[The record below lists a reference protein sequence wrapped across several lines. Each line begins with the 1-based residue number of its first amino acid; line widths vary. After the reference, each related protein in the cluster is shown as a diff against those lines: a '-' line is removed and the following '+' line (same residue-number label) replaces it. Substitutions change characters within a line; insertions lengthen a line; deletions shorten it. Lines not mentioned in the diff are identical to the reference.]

1 MTLRENPRRLRRTH
15 MHRPAPPAVI
25 NGVPAAVD
33 LLRADLYRMIDEIA
47 HARPG
52 GHHALLLQ
60 FERTW
65 EQFKDAIR
73 RRG

>member
-1 MTLRENPRRLRRTH
+1 MTFRTNPRRLRRPHT
-15 MHRPAPPAVI
+15 RPPAPPAVV

-33 LLRADLYRMIDEIA
+33 LLRVDLYRMIDEIA

-52 GHHALLLQ
+52 GHHALMLQ

>member
-1 MTLRENPRRLRRTH
+1 MTLRPSPRRLRRTH
-15 MHRPAPPAVI
+15 THRPVPGVI

-33 LLRADLYRMIDEIA
+33 LLRADLYRMIDQIA
-47 HARPG
+47 HARAG